1 MKKYTWEIVD
11 YSWNDFDE
19 DQIANH
25 MNAFCKQGYEV
36 FKISE
41 IPYRARLDKPLNRAN
56 DRPTNYEHS
65 LGNGDYFVVL
75 SFTRGY
81 YQMVDGL

>member
-1 MKKYTWEIVD
+1 MKTTGWMIYEYYPDD
-11 YSWNDFDE
+11 YNDDMIS
-19 DQIANH
+19 DSMTTI
-25 MNAFCKQGYEV
+25 CGQGYEV